1 MGQLLS
7 TSVNALIS
15 SGKEFQERHHPGFH
29 EDVDRKTSSK
39 ACCTQPWRSTRVC
52 CLCALSSACHR
63 IFFSGYNAHRYLS
76 RKLTWKLNMRI
87 LHRNLLFCQKKP
99 LVFGVCHIR
108 WKCFFF
114 RGVPRNHASRWPREV
129 PKLAPGRPGEKVE
142 KREVL
147 FDPFRIQEF
156 FLGVDSPSRR

>member
-1 MGQLLS
+1 MIPASIQNHIFLMGQLLS

-114 RGVPRNHASRWPREV
+114 SGCAKESRIKVAAGGTQVGARKTRW
-129 PKLAPGRPGEKVE
+129 KSGEKGGLVWS
-142 KREVL
+142 V
-147 FDPFRIQEF
+147 
-156 FLGVDSPSRR
+156 